1 MYFANWR
8 PTRSMPLMKDC
19 KTIWSMTSF
28 TFFTQVTQVT
38 WKTTLINA
46 GFAIPSGFGLAV
58 QGVFIKIA

>member
-1 MYFANWR
+1 
-8 PTRSMPLMKDC
+8 MPLMKDC

>member
-1 MYFANWR
+1 
-8 PTRSMPLMKDC
+8 MPLMKDC

-28 TFFTQVTQVT
+28 TFFTQVTQMT

-58 QGVFIKIA
+58 QGVFIKIAWWP